1 MKKIAVVTPAGQVG
15 QHVVSALLKKE
26 VELILIGREGQ
37 RSRFSNLL
45 DSRVSFR
52 AAGLDQSFE
61 MTHATEGADALF
73 WLTPPNTAT
82 DMRGWYQS
90 TARAAAA
97 AVRENGIKRVVN
109 LSAIGA
115 GAAEGLGTVT
125 YVGETERLLNDA
137 SQNVVHLRPGYFME
151 NLNLQKDSIAKGQL

>member
-15 QHVVSALLKKE
+15 RHVVSALLKKE

-37 RSRFSNLL
+37 RSKISNLL

-52 AAGLDQSFE
+52 AAGLDQSSE
-61 MTHATEGADALF
+61 LTHATEGADALF

-82 DMRGWYQS
+82 DMREWYQS

-125 YVGETERLLNDA
+125 
-137 SQNVVHLRPGYFME
+137 
-151 NLNLQKDSIAKGQL
+151 